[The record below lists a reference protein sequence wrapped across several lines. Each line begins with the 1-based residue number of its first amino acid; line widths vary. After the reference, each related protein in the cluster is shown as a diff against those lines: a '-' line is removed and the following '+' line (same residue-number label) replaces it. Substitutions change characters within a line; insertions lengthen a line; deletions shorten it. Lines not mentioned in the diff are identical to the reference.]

1 MSNLPTLFTD
11 GVLEAHV
18 RHGMVRVT
26 LGQTGADGKGVP
38 NGQLVLPLVQLPL
51 MLTSLAKLMQE
62 LEARARQASAG
73 AQSPAAAQEAA
84 PLPAPGE
91 SPVPG
96 GAFRFTSE

>member
-26 LGQTGADGKGVP
+26 LGQTGADGRGVA

-51 MLTSLAKLMQE
+51 MLQSLTKLLQE
-62 LEARARQASAG
+62 LEARARQANV
-73 AQSPAAAQEAA
+73 AQAPAADTA
-84 PLPAPGE
+84 PAEQTDQGV
-91 SPVPG
+91 SG

>member
-1 MSNLPTLFTD
+1 MSSLPTLFTD

-26 LGQTGADGKGVP
+26 LGQTGSDGRGVP

-51 MLTSLAKLMQE
+51 MLQSLTKLLQE
-62 LEARARQASAG
+62 LEARARQASAPP
-73 AQSPAAAQEAA
+73 AQPPEDA
-84 PLPAPGE
+84 PPPVTPGDHG
-91 SPVPG
+91 VPG

>member
-26 LGQTGADGKGVP
+26 LGQTGSDGRGVP

-51 MLTSLAKLMQE
+51 LLTSLTKLLQE
-62 LEARARQASAG
+62 LETRARQAN
-73 AQSPAAAQEAA
+73 AA
-84 PLPAPGE
+84 PPAVEDASHVPVAPGDTG
-91 SPVPG
+91 VPG